1 MSIEFARSAKLISQS
16 INVGGR
22 FVIEFVPDWFP
33 TIHVGENSLLNEHV
47 FLNSN
52 KGIEACLK

>member
-1 MSIEFARSAKLISQS
+1 MSSHFARSTKLISES

-22 FVIEFVPDWFP
+22 LVIEFVPDRFSA
-33 TIHVGENSLLNEHV
+33 IGVGENSLSNEHV

-52 KGIEACLK
+52 EGIQACLE